1 MPKTPQ
7 VKSMN
12 EFILIFKNKVL
23 GKGVSLTDNYDRGVQ
38 DIEELGNYFVDETIA
53 TKFSGTLTLTAL
65 ELTIGTLEALGLV
78 PDGSKDDDMKFND
91 ITIVEAPKAD
101 PEKFVTTWIG
111 CENTGGSITRAPH
124 AVVGRNVTW
133 RYKRRFTANAVVE

>member
-1 MPKTPQ
+1 
-7 VKSMN
+7 MN
-12 EFILIFKNKVL
+12 EFILMFGNRVL

-65 ELTIGTLEALGLV
+65 ELIIGTLESLGLV
-78 PDGSKDDDMKFND
+78 PDGSKDDDMKFAD
-91 ITIVEAPKAD
+91 ITIVEVAKAD
-101 PEKFVTTWIG
+101 PTKAVTKWIG

-133 RYKRRFTANAVVE
+133 RYKRRMTAGAVVA